1 MAEMFSAKWVLFVS
15 ALLNIVG
22 CLLTP
27 SFSYLHYSGL
37 LVLRVLQ
44 GIGGV
49 SGPLHSVTIIL
60 VLRGTNDIDSSA
72 LTSVSMGTKTPVSS
86 GLLLT
91 EWSGFKSHLG
101 LHRYYFSSTT
111 SQTPLHGLSFP
122 AMHVMIAKLGPAPGA
137 ERHILSHICRYGPG
151 DSHFHAHDWGHQRSS
166 GLGGGVLHHGGPKA
180 LKVPW
185 VKILTSLPFW
195 GILVAHICSN
205 SGWYMMLI
213 ELPTYMNQILK
224 FSIAKN
230 ALLSSMPFLIMW
242 FFSIALSKSLDTAR
256 NKKYITTTTARK
268 IATGIA
274 TLVPCVCLVAVS
286 FIGCDRTGA
295 VALMTVGTMAIGGM
309 FSGFLSN
316 HIDIAPN
323 FAGENQRLVAS
334 RTLIGITNTLATIP
348 GFVVPLFVGY
358 MTHNNQTIAQWR
370 IIFLTMAAL
379 YVLGFAVY
387 TLFGSGEEQ
396 SWNETSEA
404 PAEETEA
411 ETQNTPM

>member
-1 MAEMFSAKWVLFVS
+1 MAHVTGLLLFNLWPVLQDGPFPWDEPLQGLILSSYFWGYLVSQLPAGRMAEMFSAKWVLFVS

-44 GIGGV
+44 GIGG
-49 SGPLHSVTIIL
+49 
-60 VLRGTNDIDSSA
+60 
-72 LTSVSMGTKTPVSS
+72 
-86 GLLLT
+86 
-91 EWSGFKSHLG
+91 
-101 LHRYYFSSTT
+101 
-111 SQTPLHGLSFP
+111 GLSFP
-122 AMHVMIAKLGPAPGA
+122 AMHVMIAKWAPPQERSVISSVIYADYALIFDEHVNQALVSWPPLVLRPLTHVNGPAGMALGTVISMLMTGA
-137 ERHILSHICRYGPG
+137 IS
-151 DSHFHAHDWGHQRSS
+151 AA
-166 GLGGGVLHHGGPKA
+166 LGWEAKA

-185 VKILTSLPFW
+185 VKILTSLSFW

-242 FFSIALSKSLDTAR
+242 FFSIALSKSLDIAR

-334 RTLIGITNTLATIP
+334 CMANRFGRKDTKDGGKIP
-348 GFVVPLFVGY
+348 QGRDQERDG
-358 MTHNNQTIAQWR
+358 R
-370 IIFLTMAAL
+370 
-379 YVLGFAVY
+379 
-387 TLFGSGEEQ
+387 SR
-396 SWNETSEA
+396 
-404 PAEETEA
+404 
-411 ETQNTPM
+411 